1 MIPAFGQQARTWLWV
16 HLFCFIYILCL
27 STCNQWRLKMFLCH
41 PVSIRRAW
49 QSGVYC
55 CYCDV
60 SDSLSCDEAQ
70 CWPRLDVHNPVI
82 SLKDPGGDD
91 TFPSTS
97 ITGDPACLKHA
108 DVHGFNALLYRGPVT
123 NIVVLNTP
131 TMDVGDLLPTAVVPW
146 MRLVT

>member
-1 MIPAFGQQARTWLWV
+1 
-16 HLFCFIYILCL
+16 
-27 STCNQWRLKMFLCH
+27 MFLCH

-60 SDSLSCDEAQ
+60 SDSLSRDEAR

-108 DVHGFNALLYRGPVT
+108 DVHGFNALLRTCDKHRGAQHPYYGCGRSLTHRSRSLHAVGHIGAGGGGSFT
-123 NIVVLNTP
+123 VLP
-131 TMDVGDLLPTAVVPW
+131 P
-146 MRLVT
+146 LVHLDRP